1 MNQYFQQSILN
12 ADPIDLIRMVYQ
24 RAIFCVR
31 DAREHLRQK
40 RIAERSAAIE
50 KAYAALSEL
59 LASMRPETAPELCGR
74 LQALYYYIQQRLL
87 DANMQQADPPLE
99 EVLGLLITLSD
110 AWSGVAEELAVKGLA
125 ARKDTPVAAST
136 EAWRQTGQGQE
147 DTTRVALNA

>member
-50 KAYAALSEL
+50 RAYAALSEL
-59 LASMRPETAPELCGR
+59 LASIRPETAPELCGR
-74 LQALYYYIQQRLL
+74 LQDLYYYMQQRLL
-87 DANMQQADPPLE
+87 DANMQQADRPLE

-110 AWSGVAEELAVKGLA
+110 AWSGVAEELA
-125 ARKDTPVAAST
+125 ARKDAPVAAST
-136 EAWRQTGQGQE
+136 AAWRQTGQGQE
-147 DTTRVALNA
+147 DTTRVTVSA